1 VAARAA
7 ASAAVPA
14 VALSVEV
21 RRLDGPEAAA
31 QVDGLAAV
39 LLDCVRGG
47 ASVGFMAGFDEEDA
61 RALYAEA
68 AADVAAGGRI
78 LLAAFADGRLVG
90 TVQVVF
96 ARPPNQPHRA
106 DVAKL
111 LVRRD
116 ARGRKI
122 GRLLMQRAEAEAA
135 AAGRWLLVLDT
146 ASPAAERVYRGLGW
160 TELGVVPDFALL
172 PDGRPCDTTF
182 FWKRLERPD

>member
-1 VAARAA
+1 MADLGEEEARAHYDD
-7 ASAAVPA
+7 V
-14 VALSVEV
+14 
-21 RRLDGPEAAA
+21 
-31 QVDGLAAV
+31 
-39 LLDCVRGG
+39 
-47 ASVGFMAGFDEEDA
+47 
-61 RALYAEA
+61 

-78 LLAAFADGRLVG
+78 LLAAFDAGRLVG

-111 LVRRD
+111 LVHRG
-116 ARGRKI
+116 ARGRRI
-122 GRLLMQRAEAEAA
+122 GRLLMERAEAEAA

-172 PDGRPCDTTF
+172 PDGGFCDTTF
-182 FWKRLERPD
+182 FWKRLA

>member
-1 VAARAA
+1 M
-7 ASAAVPA
+7 
-14 VALSVEV
+14 SVEI
-21 RRLDGPEAAA
+21 RRLDAAA
-31 QVDGLAAV
+31 AHAHVDDLAGV

-47 ASVGFMAGFDEEDA
+47 ASVGFMAGFGEEDA
-61 RALYAEA
+61 RAFYAEV

-78 LLAAFADGRLVG
+78 LLAALLDGSVVG

-96 ARPPNQPHRA
+96 ARMPNQPHRA

-122 GRLLMQRAEAEAA
+122 GRLLMEQAEAEAA

-146 ASPAAERVYRGLGW
+146 ASPAADRVYRGLGW

-172 PDGRPCDTTF
+172 PDGRRCDTTF
-182 FWKRLERPD
+182 FWKKLPSAPH